1 MESHVK
7 DCKIYVSVFFLI
19 CFIVSCNNKKA
30 ENLVENSK
38 PLDNRPE
45 TVTGSAEKIDCYFS
59 VQSSEGLRVRK
70 TPDLAGETVGLLK
83 NEQIVRATQKTEKVD
98 SVDGISSHW
107 YYINYRELRGWVFG
121 GYLKEFIVPEIDVQE
136 LNSVL
141 YTDFKTNYGKL
152 VPADFSSD
160 WAGFYIFALDK
171 IDYKQKIEMLMN
183 DLYVEIDN
191 GTDKII
197 SGLYKTY
204 EGDFG
209 VFIAKVTNDYSK
221 ILEKIIGTPRTT
233 EDILKIMIMRKN
245 EDRIY
250 YGNEFGGSF
259 AYFFN
264 SKNLNWDPKEE
275 YMKKLK
281 EQRENAYNSQNGTYE
296 NLLNYFRTKSVLIV
310 QNNENKKY
318 PNLGKEY
325 KSEYKSNRIFGPN
338 IIFSNNEL
346 LGDSKIKIG
355 MSIDDVYALLGKP
368 ERTLANCIEYYKV
381 MYVKEINPPYDI
393 FYADTTIGFI
403 FDYNNTI
410 TEIAVLTEGGDEP
423 KPDDDYWE

>member
-45 TVTGSAEKIDCYFS
+45 AVTGSAEKIDCYFS

-70 TPDLAGETVGLLK
+70 TPDLAGEKVGLLK

-121 GYLKEFIVPEIDVQE
+121 GYLKEFIVPEIDLQE

-141 YTDFKTNYGKL
+141 YTDFKTNYGNL

-171 IDYKQKIEMLMN
+171 IDYKQKIQMLMN

-204 EGDFG
+204 DGDFG

-264 SKNLNWDPKEE
+264 SKNLNSDPKEE

-281 EQRENAYNSQNGTYE
+281 EKRENAYNSQNGTYE
-296 NLLNYFRTKSVLIV
+296 NLLKYFRTKSVFII
-310 QNNENKKY
+310 QNDENKNY
-318 PNLGKEY
+318 LNLDKEY
-325 KSEYKSNRIFGPN
+325 KSNKFFEAGTTFC
-338 IIFSNNEL
+338 NNEL

-355 MSIDDVYALLGKP
+355 MSGDDVYALLGKP
-368 ERTLANCIEYYKV
+368 DRTLDNCIKYHKV
-381 MYVKEINPPYDI
+381 MYVKAFFPPYEI
-393 FYADTTIGFI
+393 FYAETSIEFT

-410 TEIAVLTEGGDEP
+410 TKIYVLADEIDEP
-423 KPDDDYWE
+423 MSDDDYLE

>member
-1 MESHVK
+1 MPMMRNY
-7 DCKIYVSVFFLI
+7 KIYVSVFFLI
-19 CFIVSCNNKKA
+19 CFIVNCNNKKA

-70 TPDLAGETVGLLK
+70 TPDLAGEKVGLLK
-83 NEQIVRATQKTEKVD
+83 NEQIARATQKTEKVD

-121 GYLKEFIVPEIDVQE
+121 GYLKEFIVPEIDFQE

-141 YTDFKTNYGKL
+141 YTDFKTNYGNL

-171 IDYKQKIEMLMN
+171 IDYKQKIQMLMN

-204 EGDFG
+204 EESVG

-221 ILEKIIGTPRTT
+221 ILEKVIGTPRTT
-233 EDILKIMIMRKN
+233 EDILKTMIMRKDK
-245 EDRIY
+245 DRIY

-264 SKNLNWDPKEE
+264 SKNLNSDPQEE

-296 NLLNYFRTKSVLIV
+296 NLLKYFRTKTVLIV

-318 PNLGKEY
+318 PNLDKEY
-325 KSEYKSNRIFGPN
+325 KSNKIFGAGTT
-338 IIFSNNEL
+338 FYNNEL
-346 LGDSKIKIG
+346 LDDSKIKIG

-368 ERTLANCIEYYKV
+368 DRTLDNCIDYYKV
-381 MYVKEINPPYDI
+381 MYVKHFNPPYDI
-393 FYADTTIGFI
+393 FYAETIMEFT
-403 FDYNNTI
+403 FDGNNII
-410 TEIAVLTEGGDEP
+410 TQIDVSVEGGIDEP

>member
-7 DCKIYVSVFFLI
+7 DCKIYISVFFLV
-19 CFIVSCNNKKA
+19 CFIASCNNKKT

-38 PLDNRPE
+38 SLDNRPE
-45 TVTGSAEKIDCYFS
+45 AVTGSAEKIDCYFS

-70 TPDLAGETVGLLK
+70 TPDLAGEKVGLLK

-121 GYLKEFIVPEIDVQE
+121 GYLKEFIVPEIDLQE

-141 YTDFKTNYGKL
+141 YTDFKTNYGNL

-171 IDYKQKIEMLMN
+171 IDYKQKIQMLMN

-204 EGDFG
+204 EESVG

-221 ILEKIIGTPRTT
+221 ILEKVIGTPRTT
-233 EDILKIMIMRKN
+233 EDILKIMIMRKDK
-245 EDRIY
+245 DRIY

-264 SKNLNWDPKEE
+264 SKNLNSDPQEE

-296 NLLNYFRTKSVLIV
+296 NLLNYFRTKTVLIV
-310 QNNENKKY
+310 QNNE
-318 PNLGKEY
+318 
-325 KSEYKSNRIFGPN
+325 
-338 IIFSNNEL
+338 NNEL

-355 MSIDDVYALLGKP
+355 MPIDDVYALLGKP
-368 ERTLANCIEYYKV
+368 DRTLDNCIDYHKV
-381 MYVKEINPPYDI
+381 MYVKHFNPPYDI
-393 FYADTTIGFI
+393 FYADTIMEFI
-403 FDYNNTI
+403 FDGNNII
-410 TEIAVLTEGGDEP
+410 TQIDVLVEGGDEP
-423 KPDDDYWE
+423 KPDDDFLE